1 MDHGKNNAEKKEMSK
16 GKQTAIN
23 MGAQTVSFAL
33 SLLINLL
40 LTPVIVNRIG
50 SEVYG
55 FFGLASNL
63 LDYVSVITAAV
74 NAMATRFITVA
85 YTKGDI
91 KSANEYFTSVTAVN
105 IAISMALLIPA
116 GVLAAKLEWFFDVP
130 KSHLGDIK
138 LLWAFCFGVFFV
150 NLIFSR
156 CDAAMFAANRLD
168 ITAGINMTGL
178 IMKAA
183 LLLAA
188 YTLLTPRISYLGA
201 AAFISAVYIAAMR
214 VRAKRKTAPA
224 LRFDRAL
231 YKFSV
236 IKELVKVG
244 IWNSVSQLS
253 QLLFTGLDLLIA
265 NLFIGAEEM
274 GILSVAK
281 TVPTMIIGLIG
292 VIAGTFYPIMT
303 IAYTKDRDALLKET
317 FLASKM
323 CGFICSV
330 PVMGIAVFGGAFF
343 SLWLPSLPSSEIS
356 RIQLLSI
363 LTLLPQMMSIYLFPL
378 YQINTLTCKVKL
390 PALVDCGIGAANILI
405 VYALLKTTN
414 LGLYAIAGVS
424 SVLLVFRILI
434 FVPIYAA
441 HNVNLQ
447 KTAFY
452 PLLARGMVLNA
463 VTGFLFYMIQSF
475 MPKGSWAALVIFA
488 LLAAAV
494 GYSAGFFV
502 IFSKEERK
510 KVRSF
515 VLKKIG
521 RADR

>member
-1 MDHGKNNAEKKEMSK
+1 MGK

-23 MGAQTVSFAL
+23 MGAQTVSFLL

-105 IAISMALLIPA
+105 IAISLALLVPA
-116 GVLAAKLEWFFDVP
+116 GVLAARLQLFFDVP
-130 KSHLGDIK
+130 KSHLSDIK
-138 LLWAFCFGVFFV
+138 LLWAFCFAVFFI

-178 IMKAA
+178 ALKAV
-183 LLLAA
+183 LLLVA
-188 YTLLTPRISYLGA
+188 YSLLTPYISYLGA
-201 AAFISAVYIAAMR
+201 ATFVSAVYMAAMR

-231 YKFSV
+231 YKFAAV
-236 IKELVKVG
+236 KELFKVG
-244 IWNSVSQLS
+244 VWNSVSQLS
-253 QLLFTGLDLLIA
+253 QMLFTGLDLLIA
-265 NLFIGAEEM
+265 NIFIGAEEM

-303 IAYTKDRDALLKET
+303 IAYTKNRESLLKET

-330 PVMGIAVFGGAFF
+330 PVMGMTVFGSAFF
-343 SLWLPSLPSSEIS
+343 SLWLPSFSAEEVS

-363 LTLLPQMMSIYLFPL
+363 LTLLPQMMSIYVFPL

-390 PALVDCGIGAANILI
+390 PAIVDCGIGAANILI
-405 VYALLKTTN
+405 VYILLKTTE

-424 SVLLVFRILI
+424 SVLLVLRIAL

-441 HNVNLQ
+441 HNVKLK
-447 KTAFY
+447 KTVFY
-452 PLLARGMVLNA
+452 PLLVRGLVLNA
-463 VTGFLFYMIQSF
+463 VTGFLFYIIQSF
-475 MPKGSWAALVIFA
+475 MPKGSWAMLFVFA
-488 LLAAAV
+488 LLAAAA

-510 KVRSF
+510 KVKSF